1 MTVRSFPRLEMSERL
16 TAHKLARPVWARFW
30 RFRSA
35 RMAAPRSFEVPA
47 GLMAL
52 PQFLRT
58 TKFLAKC
65 SKFARTQ
72 KSQGPL
78 VAPGGGL
85 LRDFD
90 GVTGGDGTAFDDL
103 AEHALTG
110 HDAVAHLVVDG
121 AVGVALLADLG

>member
-1 MTVRSFPRLEMSERL
+1 MTVRSFSRLEMRKRL
-16 TAHKLARPVWARFW
+16 TAHKLAGPVWARFW

-35 RMAAPRSFEVPA
+35 RMAAPRSFELQA

-52 PQFLRT
+52 SQFLRT

-78 VAPGGGL
+78 VAGGGYSAISM
-85 LRDFD
+85 
-90 GVTGGDGTAFDDL
+90 VSP
-103 AEHALTG
+103 
-110 HDAVAHLVVDG
+110 G
-121 AVGVALLADLG
+121 AMAPPAMTLQNTPSRGMMQSPTWW